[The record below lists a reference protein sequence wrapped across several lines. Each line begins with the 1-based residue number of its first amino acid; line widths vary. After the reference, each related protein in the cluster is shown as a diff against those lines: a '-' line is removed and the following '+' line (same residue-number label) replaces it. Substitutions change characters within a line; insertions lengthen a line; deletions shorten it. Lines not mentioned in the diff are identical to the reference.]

1 MTYAVVWSLEAIQQ
15 LARLVAAAADPQRIE
30 RAAAFMEYM
39 LRRAPRDMG
48 ESRSSPARGFRVWYE
63 DVLGMY
69 YRIDEAAM
77 RVEVLLVGPARRR

>member
-1 MTYAVVWSLEAIQQ
+1 
-15 LARLVAAAADPQRIE
+15 
-30 RAAAFMEYM
+30 MEYM

-48 ESRSSPARGFRVWYE
+48 ESRSSRSRGFRVWYE